1 MIMMLSIF
9 TDTTVIRW
17 PALMTMMI
25 RECEAQQMPASVA
38 CVHLCYKAL
47 GHAQV
52 KKKQFATS
60 PMWSWWW
67 HWCCTPVGH
76 GKSDDW
82 SGWLRTMVGH
92 GWRFVWNLPII
103 KLNTFLK
110 IRARKLWF
118 MIKGRASQFTRRE
131 NWSNVSNLKS
141 KLLSKFWA
149 TFYMHCIC

>member
-1 MIMMLSIF
+1 MMIMMSSIF

-76 GKSDDW
+76 GKSNDW

-118 MIKGRASQFTRRE
+118 MTLWLTGLIIGQNFSTF
-131 NWSNVSNLKS
+131 NSNFFDFEVCTCTA
-141 KLLSKFWA
+141 FA
-149 TFYMHCIC
+149 AGG